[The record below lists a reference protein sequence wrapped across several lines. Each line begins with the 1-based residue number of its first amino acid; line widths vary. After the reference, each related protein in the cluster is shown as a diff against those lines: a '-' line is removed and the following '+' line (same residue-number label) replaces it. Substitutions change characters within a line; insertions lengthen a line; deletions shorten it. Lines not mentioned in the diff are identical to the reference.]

1 MPNNNERVTVVEH
14 PLVSHKLA
22 LLRDKNTP
30 PSQFR
35 QVVRELAMLET
46 YESSRYLPT
55 KSVTIETP
63 LMATECQMLAISPVI
78 VPILRAGLGMLEGVL
93 DLLPSATVGHLGM
106 ERDHVTHIAHAY
118 YAKMPVDVGE
128 RPAIVVDPMLATGGS
143 AAEALKYLRDKGV
156 RDLTLM
162 VLVAAPEGIETVL
175 AADEEVK
182 IITCAIDD
190 CLNENAYILPGLG
203 DAGDRIFGTLQ

>member
-93 DLLPSATVGHLGM
+93 DLLPSATVGHLG
-106 ERDHVTHIAHAY
+106 RCRST
-118 YAKMPVDVGE
+118 
-128 RPAIVVDPMLATGGS
+128 LGS
-143 AAEALKYLRDKGV
+143 
-156 RDLTLM
+156 
-162 VLVAAPEGIETVL
+162 VLLSSSTRCSQRAVPPP
-175 AADEEVK
+175 K
-182 IITCAIDD
+182 
-190 CLNENAYILPGLG
+190 P
-203 DAGDRIFGTLQ
+203 

>member
-1 MPNNNERVTVVEH
+1 MPKENERVTVVEH

-118 YAKMPVDVGE
+118 YAKMPVDIGE
-128 RPAIVVDPMLATGGS
+128 RPVIVVDPMLATGGS
-143 AAEALKYLRDKGV
+143 AAEAL
-156 RDLTLM
+156 
-162 VLVAAPEGIETVL
+162 L